1 MLFGGLFVSGLESIN
16 RGLNNFNNTVG
27 NVTQQ
32 AVQLGQ
38 SLNGLNNALNGY
50 PTDQYTPG
58 STAPTNGKV
67 ELKTLFT
74 GHAQYMPNPLE
85 NKFADR
91 LAWFG
96 INDSQEFLKAAS
108 SPFKRSMMSFLVGF
122 GNDRQ
127 YIKGKI
133 NEWAGQADI
142 LRTGVSVNDARLMQ
156 LSGVRDVGA
165 MTMYANPIDKGALYA
180 AMGANAMQYGFYMPS
195 MGTVSSAV
203 DRAKSIPPT
212 ITW

>member
-1 MLFGGLFVSGLESIN
+1 MSLESIN
-16 RGLNNFNNTVG
+16 NSINNFTNQVG
-27 NVTQQ
+27 QVTQG

-50 PTDQYTPG
+50 PTDTYTPG
-58 STAPTNGKV
+58 STTAPVNGKI
-67 ELKTLFT
+67 ELKALFT

-91 LAWFG
+91 LGWFG
-96 INDSQEFLKAAS
+96 INDSQEFVKAAS
-108 SPFKRSMMSFLVGF
+108 SPFKRTMMSFLVGF

-142 LRTGVSVNDARLMQ
+142 IRAGGVSLNDARLMQ
-156 LSGVRDVGA
+156 LSGVRDGA
-165 MTMYANPIDKGALYA
+165 ALTMYANPIDKGALYA

-195 MGTVSSAV
+195 MGVVSSAV
-203 DRAKSIPPT
+203 DKAKTVPPV
-212 ITW
+212 IRWS

>member
-1 MLFGGLFVSGLESIN
+1 MSGLESIN
-16 RGLNNFNNTVG
+16 KGLNNFTNTVG
-27 NVTQQ
+27 GVTQQ

-58 STAPTNGKV
+58 STAPPVNGKV
-67 ELKTLFT
+67 ELKALFT
-74 GHAQYMPNPLE
+74 SHAQYMPNPLE

-96 INDSQEFLKAAS
+96 INDSQEFLKASS

-127 YIKGKI
+127 YIKGKV
-133 NEWAGQADI
+133 NEWAGQADL
-142 LRTGVSVNDARLMQ
+142 LRTGVSLNDARLMQ
-156 LSGVRDVGA
+156 LSGVRDVGH
-165 MTMYANPIDKGALYA
+165 MTQYSNPIDKGALYA

-195 MGTVSSAV
+195 MGTVSSAIEQS
-203 DRAKSIPPT
+203 RNIAPIIK
-212 ITW
+212 WQ

>member
-1 MLFGGLFVSGLESIN
+1 MSGLESIN
-16 RGLNNFNNTVG
+16 KGLNNFTNTVG
-27 NVTQQ
+27 GVTQQ

-58 STAPTNGKV
+58 STAVPVNGKI
-67 ELKTLFT
+67 ELKSLFT
-74 GHAQYMPNPLE
+74 AHAQYMPNPLE

-96 INDSQEFLKAAS
+96 INDSQEFAKAAS
-108 SPFKRSMMSFLVGF
+108 TPFKRTMISFLAGF

-142 LRTGVSVNDARLMQ
+142 LKTGVSLNDARLMQ
-156 LSGVRDVGA
+156 LTGVRDVGH
-165 MTMYANPIDKGALYA
+165 MTQYSNPIDKGALYA
-180 AMGANAMQYGFYMPS
+180 AMGANAMQYGFQMPS
-195 MGTVSSAV
+195 MGTVSSAIE
-203 DRAKSIPPT
+203 KSRNIAPT
-212 ITW
+212 IRW

>member
-1 MLFGGLFVSGLESIN
+1 MSFDLGKIN
-16 RGLNNFNNTVG
+16 NSLNNFNTQMG
-27 NVTQQ
+27 QVTQG

-50 PTDQYTPG
+50 PTDTYTPG
-58 STAPTNGKV
+58 STTVPPNGKI
-67 ELKTLFT
+67 ELKSLFT
-74 GHAQYMPNPLE
+74 GHAQYQPNPLE

-96 INDSQEFLKAAS
+96 INDSQEFVKAAS
-108 SPFKRSMMSFLVGF
+108 TPFKRNLMSFLVGF

-142 LRTGVSVNDARLMQ
+142 MRVGGTSLNDARLMQ
-156 LSGVRDVGA
+156 MTGVRDGA
-165 MTMYANPIDKGALYA
+165 ALNMYANPIDKAALYA

-203 DRAKSIPPT
+203 DRARNVPPV
-212 ITW
+212 IRW